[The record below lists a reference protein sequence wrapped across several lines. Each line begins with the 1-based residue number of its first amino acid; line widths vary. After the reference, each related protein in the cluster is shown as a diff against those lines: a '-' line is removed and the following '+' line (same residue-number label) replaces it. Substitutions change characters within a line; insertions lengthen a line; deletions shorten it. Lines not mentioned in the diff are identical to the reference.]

1 MAYYHIFPEIDS
13 TIYSHPDRLHLNTGH
28 DEILEVVKEKGWG
41 NAKVL
46 CIGDPGSGKTLSL
59 KTINGGNS

>member
-1 MAYYHIFPEIDS
+1 MLQDYSKIFD
-13 TIYSHPDRLHLNTGH
+13 
-28 DEILEVVKEKGWG
+28 VVKEKGWG

-59 KTINGGNS
+59 KTINGGQK